1 MITENAKETKK
12 KPDIFDHLREYCKQV
27 GYGTIIGEIKVHQ
40 GLGREFIEM
49 DTKRK
54 FKV

>member
-1 MITENAKETKK
+1 MEKTKETKK
-12 KPDIFDHLREYCKQV
+12 KPDIFDYLREYCKQV

-40 GLGREFIEM
+40 GLARHFKEM
-49 DTKRK
+49 DTKRE